1 MKASQE
7 LHPTAAALLPFEER
21 LDGDASY
28 FKKLGV
34 KYEADALIDL
44 LKREKPKS
52 AMPVACHSL
61 ADMNAKHAVPVL
73 KTLAD
78 YPMEDVKATSVLAV
92 ARLAGR
98 EETAWLVEC
107 LSRKGTLKSYVLWA
121 LAAVG
126 DPAAYGAVSTW
137 FQKRLRQ
144 LEKDPAGD
152 PRGNVVF
159 AVAYLEQMT
168 AHHPEVME
176 LLDRFRGVAPKL
188 PRSVRSELG
197 YFTRLFADGKTKQA
211 AGERPTKRI
220 PPGLWISLAAL
231 AGLASSGIFA
241 SWLHWSRNA
250 FGLGHAA
257 LAGLFLTAYVM
268 IAGVHPTVQLRRHW
282 RAGLVGGV
290 LVGIILTYGVMTQP
304 ASPRP
309 SGMALVGAMAWLGVV
324 YGALDALLLS
334 VVPVLIVYGSRPPE
348 ELRGWTA
355 RLQWGGVALLVS
367 LAVTAAYHLGFA
379 EFRGP
384 TLLQPLIGNAMVTA
398 GYLLTGSPLAAM
410 LAHVIMGGGGVP
422 WNGRDSPA
430 ASALL
435 SEGGQPQ

>member
-1 MKASQE
+1 MAATQG

-21 LDGDASY
+21 LEDDASY
-28 FKKLGV
+28 FRKLGV
-34 KYEADALIDL
+34 KYEAGALIDL
-44 LKREKPKS
+44 LRREKPRS

-61 ADMNAKHAVPVL
+61 GDMDAKQAVPVL

-78 YPMEDVKATSVLAV
+78 YPVEDVKATSVLAV
-92 ARLAGR
+92 ARLAGS

-137 FQKRLRQ
+137 FEKRLRQ
-144 LEKDPAGD
+144 LEKNPAGD

-168 AHHPEVME
+168 VHHPEVME
-176 LLDRFRGVAPKL
+176 LLDRFRAVAPKL

-197 YFTRLFADGKTKQA
+197 HFTRLFADGKTKQA
-211 AGERPTKRI
+211 RGEPPVKRI
-220 PPGLWISLAAL
+220 PPGLWVSLAAL
-231 AGLASSGIFA
+231 AGFASSGIFA
-241 SWLHWSRNA
+241 SWLHWGRNA
-250 FGLGHAA
+250 FVLGYAA
-257 LAGLFLTAYVM
+257 LAGLFLTAYVLL
-268 IAGVHPTVQLRRHW
+268 AGVHPTAQLRRHW

-290 LVGIILTYGVMTQP
+290 LAGIILAYGVMTQP

-309 SGMALVGAMAWLGVV
+309 NGIALIGALVWLGVV

-334 VVPVLIVYGSRPPE
+334 VVPVLSVYGSRPPE
-348 ELRGWTA
+348 QLRRWTA
-355 RLQWGGVALLVS
+355 RVQWGGVALLAS
-367 LAVTAAYHLGFA
+367 LVVTAAYHLGFT

-384 TLLQPLIGNAMVTA
+384 TLLQPLIGNAVVTA
-398 GYLLTGSPLAAM
+398 GYLITGSPLAAI
-410 LAHVIMGGGGVP
+410 LAHVIMHG
-422 WNGRDSPA
+422 A
-430 ASALL
+430 AVFQGM
-435 SEGGQPQ
+435 EGTVQLPPHY